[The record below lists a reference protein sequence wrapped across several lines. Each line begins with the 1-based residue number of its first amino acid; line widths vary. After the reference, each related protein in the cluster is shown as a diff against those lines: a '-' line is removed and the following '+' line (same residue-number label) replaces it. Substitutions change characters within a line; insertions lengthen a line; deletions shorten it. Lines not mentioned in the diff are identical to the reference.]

1 MPKRN
6 EIRQPPGAARRRPGE
21 LFARILIMGLLA
33 LVPATCVAPQG
44 VLSVPSSRVR
54 PTASAAPAGILDA
67 AVQPTT
73 FDVVRAAID
82 KLYSSHPD
90 VNSYAVKGVTYTP
103 QTRDKVLKICHEG
116 GLVSSEAE
124 RESQEVLACAPLIF
138 FFYNYGHESGVA
150 ESTAVARLMY
160 WYTVSNHSS
169 QSKEVLTQLL
179 RGWGLN

>member
-6 EIRQPPGAARRRPGE
+6 ENRQSPGATRRRPGE
-21 LFARILIMGLLA
+21 LCARILMMSLLA
-33 LVPATCVAPQG
+33 LVPAACVAPPG
-44 VLSVPSSRVR
+44 ALSVPISQVQ
-54 PTASAAPAGILDA
+54 PTAAPAPSGMLDA

-73 FDVVRAAID
+73 FDGVRAAID

-90 VNSYAVKGVTYTP
+90 VNSYVVKGVSYTP

-138 FFYNYGHESGVA
+138 FFYNYGQASGGA
-150 ESTAVARLMY
+150 ESTGFARLMY

-179 RGWGLN
+179 RSWGID